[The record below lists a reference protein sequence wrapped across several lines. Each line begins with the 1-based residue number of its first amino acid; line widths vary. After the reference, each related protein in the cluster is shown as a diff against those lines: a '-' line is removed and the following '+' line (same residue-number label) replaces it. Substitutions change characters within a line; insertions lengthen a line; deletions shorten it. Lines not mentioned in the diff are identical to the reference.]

1 MRTVLPLASGSIDR
15 IITEPRYLIQ
25 LELDRV
31 INVSTHDDLS
41 IDGIS
46 WVQGEVQFMNASDT
60 GAVFRIYN
68 TNYKYTEGAVRG
80 SYHLKPVTI
89 YAAYP
94 RHGEWAP
101 YIDDPDYVDPVYFVY
116 TDAVAFFEIFSG
128 RIAEITEI
136 GEWLTI
142 RCEKNET
149 TRYPKVKLRSPLA
162 NHLPSP
168 GTLIQW
174 QGSTYRIEA

>member
-1 MRTVLPLASGSIDR
+1 MRNVYPLAASSIDR

-25 LELDRV
+25 LELDTV
-31 INVSTHDDLS
+31 INLSTHDELS

-46 WVQGEVQFMNASDT
+46 WVQGNVQFINASDT
-60 GAVFRIYN
+60 AAVLRIYN
-68 TNYKYTEGAVRG
+68 TDYKYTQGAVRG
-80 SYHLKPVTI
+80 SFHMNPVTI

-94 RHGEWAP
+94 RPDEWEP
-101 YIDDPDYVDPVYFVY
+101 YIDDPDYVDTVYFVY
-116 TDAVAFFEIFSG
+116 TDVVAFFEIFSG

-162 NHLPSP
+162 NHLPAP
-168 GTLIQW
+168 GALIQW
-174 QGSTYRIEA
+174 QGETYRIDA